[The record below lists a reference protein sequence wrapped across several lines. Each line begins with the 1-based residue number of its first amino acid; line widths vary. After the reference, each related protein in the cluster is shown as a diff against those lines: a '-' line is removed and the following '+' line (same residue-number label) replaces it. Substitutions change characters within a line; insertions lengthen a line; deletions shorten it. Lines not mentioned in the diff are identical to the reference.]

1 MGTGPETRIVEDLL
15 AAAWKV
21 RGSAYAPYSRFAV
34 GAAVLSGSGQIFT
47 GANVENA
54 SYGLTICAERAAI
67 FGAIGKGERQ
77 IKAVVVVTDAEMVTP
92 PCGACRQVIW
102 EFGKDALI
110 IAENLRGDRREWR
123 IRDLLPNAF
132 GPESI
137 T

>member
-1 MGTGPETRIVEDLL
+1 MTSALEPRIVDDLL
-15 AAAWKV
+15 AAA
-21 RGSAYAPYSRFAV
+21 RRARASAYAPYSRFAV
-34 GAAVLSGSGQIFT
+34 GAAVLAGSGQIYA

-67 FGAIGKGERQ
+67 FAAISTGERQ
-77 IKAVVVVTDAEMVTP
+77 IRAVAVVTDAETATP

-110 IAENLRGDRREWR
+110 VAENRRSERREWS
-123 IRDLLPNAF
+123 IRDLLPDAF

-137 T
+137 A